1 MPTPST
7 QASPPMPTITAPC
20 TLDTC
25 PIDWA
30 LVRYRPS
37 LPGNS
42 LYLVLFL
49 IMLLIHIY
57 QGVRSRIWSY
67 LACMTCGL
75 VLEVVGYGGRLM
87 LHARPFNFSS
97 FLQYLI
103 CLTIGPAFVTA
114 AIYLCFGR
122 VIIVYGESFSRIKS
136 KTYAIVFVTCDL
148 LCLILQAAGGA
159 ATATAGQDQDDLRR
173 TGVNIMITGLAAQ
186 VVSLGTFMALAID
199 YLWRLRRQRQSQ
211 PCLASSGGSWKWRGF
226 IWGWLSPCKQF
237 VVIRRVSLT
246 RVNLGLGIA
255 TFLIFIRSIFR
266 TAELNGGFSSDLA
279 NDEIAFMI
287 LEGASMVV
295 ACGCLSIFHPGLSLK
310 GHWNDPTSLP
320 LKPEQGDGLP
330 LAETER
336 DRH

>member
-1 MPTPST
+1 MPTPSS
-7 QASPPMPTITAPC
+7 QVSPPMPTITAPC

-25 PIDWA
+25 PLDWA

-37 LPGNS
+37 LPGNA
-42 LYLVLFL
+42 LYLALFL
-49 IMLLIHIY
+49 TMLLIQIY
-57 QGVRSRIWSY
+57 QGFRSRIWSY

-87 LHARPFNFSS
+87 LHSNPFNFSS

-122 VIIVYGESFSRIKS
+122 VIIVYGEGFSKIKS

-159 ATATAGQDQDDLRR
+159 VTATAGQDQDGLRR
-173 TGVNIMITGLAAQ
+173 TGINIMIAGLAAQ
-186 VVSLGTFMALAID
+186 VASLGTFMALAID

-211 PCLASSGGSWKWRGF
+211 SCMASSGGSWKWRGF
-226 IWGWLSPCKQF
+226 LW
-237 VVIRRVSLT
+237 
-246 RVNLGLGIA
+246 GLGIA

-310 GHWNDPTSLP
+310 GHWKNPTALA
-320 LKPEQGDGLP
+320 LKTRQDDGLP
-330 LAETER
+330 LAESER
-336 DRH
+336 